1 MGFFKKIF
9 KRKPKDKKY
18 RLGLHKSSQSLGN
31 LKLILEES
39 NQIDDDLFDSIED
52 IFIQADIGV
61 ETVID
66 FIDELKTEINL
77 KEIKEPKLLEEII
90 VDKLFEIYL
99 KNDII
104 ETELQFIKGQIN
116 VYLFVGVNGVGKTTS
131 IGKIAHQY
139 KTEGK
144 KVMVVAADT
153 FRAGAIGQLKIWAER
168 AGVTFFA
175 KEQFT
180 DPSSVI
186 YDALE
191 LAKNVNYDVV
201 LVDTAGRLQTKV
213 NLMNELAK
221 MRRVIEKSIPNN
233 PRETLLVIDATT
245 GQNGIKQAE
254 VFKESTNVTGV
265 ILTKL
270 DGTAKGGIVLAIR
283 HIYNLPIKYV
293 GFGEQI
299 DDLVP
304 FDIES
309 YIYGLFSDFFEEW
322 YGNFIKKRKIKST
335 FFLL

>member
-191 LAKNVNYDVV
+191 LAKNANYDVV

-309 YIYGLFSDFFEEW
+309 YIYGLFSDFFEE
-322 YGNFIKKRKIKST
+322 
-335 FFLL
+335 

>member
-1 MGFFKKIF
+1 MGFFQKLF

-31 LKLILEES
+31 LKLILEQS
-39 NQIDDDLFDSIED
+39 NHIDDDLFDSIED

-66 FIDELKTEINL
+66 FIDKLKS
-77 KEIKEPKLLEEII
+77 EIKTKDIKDPKLLEEII

-99 KNDII
+99 KDDII
-104 ETELQFIKGQIN
+104 ETELKYIKGEIN

-139 KTEGK
+139 KNEGK
-144 KVMVVAADT
+144 KVMVVAGDT
-153 FRAGAIGQLKIWAER
+153 FRAGAIEQLEIWAER

-175 KEQFT
+175 KPQFS

-191 LAKNVNYDVV
+191 LAKSQKYDVV

-213 NLMNELAK
+213 NLMNELSK
-221 MRRVIEKSIPNN
+221 MHRVIDKSLPNN

-254 VFKESTNVTGV
+254 VFKESTDVTGV

-283 HIYNLPIKYV
+283 HIYDLPIKYV
-293 GFGEQI
+293 EIGRAH
-299 DDLVP
+299 V
-304 FDIES
+304 
-309 YIYGLFSDFFEEW
+309 
-322 YGNFIKKRKIKST
+322 
-335 FFLL
+335 

>member
-1 MGFFKKIF
+1 MGFFQKLF

-31 LKLILEES
+31 LKLILEQS
-39 NQIDDDLFDSIED
+39 NHIDDDLFDSIED

-66 FIDELKTEINL
+66 FIDKLKS
-77 KEIKEPKLLEEII
+77 EIKTKDIKDPKLLEEII

-99 KNDII
+99 KDDII
-104 ETELQFIKGQIN
+104 ETELKYIKGEIN

-139 KTEGK
+139 KNEGK
-144 KVMVVAADT
+144 KVMVVAGDT
-153 FRAGAIGQLKIWAER
+153 FRAGAIEQLEIWAER

-175 KEQFT
+175 KPQFS

-191 LAKNVNYDVV
+191 LAKSQKYDVV

-213 NLMNELAK
+213 NLMNELSK
-221 MRRVIEKSIPNN
+221 MHRVIDKSLPNN

-254 VFKESTNVTGV
+254 VFKESTDVTGV

-283 HIYNLPIKYV
+283 HIYDLPIKYV
-293 GFGEQI
+293 GFGEKI

-309 YIYGLFSDFFEEW
+309 YIYGLFSDFFEE
-322 YGNFIKKRKIKST
+322 
-335 FFLL
+335 